1 MKVGI
6 MQPYFFPYIGYF
18 QLINAVDKFIIYDD
32 VNYINRGW
40 INRNNILVND
50 AAHLI
55 QVPLVGSSQNK
66 LINEIEIVQD
76 AKWKKKLLKT
86 IHQSYVKAP
95 FLNPIYT
102 IVESVLNEETRSI
115 SALNLAAIKGICD
128 YIGIKTEIIVSS
140 AGYNNKH
147 LKGQERILDICEQEN
162 VTQYINPIGGITL
175 YDKNYFSDK
184 NIDLFFIKTKAI
196 LYKQHQISTFIPN
209 LSMLDIL
216 MNINKTEL
224 NEILTSYEL
233 I

>member
-55 QVPLVGSSQNK
+55 QVPLIGSSQNK

-86 IHQSYVKAP
+86 IHQSYVTVS
-95 FLNPIYT
+95 YT
-102 IVESVLNEETRSI
+102 
-115 SALNLAAIKGICD
+115 
-128 YIGIKTEIIVSS
+128 
-140 AGYNNKH
+140 H
-147 LKGQERILDICEQEN
+147 LTLPTILR
-162 VTQYINPIGGITL
+162 V
-175 YDKNYFSDK
+175 
-184 NIDLFFIKTKAI
+184 
-196 LYKQHQISTFIPN
+196 
-209 LSMLDIL
+209 
-216 MNINKTEL
+216 
-224 NEILTSYEL
+224 
-233 I
+233 